1 MKQTLVKLVDAIL
14 KQMEDHPE
22 TAGTEKG
29 IRAWLVRQGYS
40 KGDIDAALRLV
51 RPHFEATRP
60 AGEAPLGT
68 IRAFSFDEEQ
78 RMTREARDALVRL
91 ELYGLIAPFER
102 ELILERLNHFEGEV
116 GLAEL
121 DFLLSWAVCS
131 TRDVESQQ
139 TIYNV
144 LEGDGQTFH

>member
-14 KQMEDHPE
+14 KRMEDHPE
-22 TAGTEKG
+22 SARTEKG
-29 IRAWLVRQGYS
+29 IRAWLVREGYS
-40 KGDIDAALRLV
+40 KRDIDAALRLV
-51 RPHFEATRP
+51 RPHFETARSTEV
-60 AGEAPLGT
+60 AGFGT
-68 IRAFSFDEEQ
+68 IRALSLDEEQ
-78 RMTREARDALVRL
+78 RLTREARDALVRL
-91 ELYGLIAPFER
+91 ELYGLINPFER

-116 GLAEL
+116 GMAEL